1 MAGEKENWVE
11 IDLASTQEQEQAE
24 KIAATPGKRQE
35 VEIEQEAPVET
46 RQEGQADETAGI
58 ETEGAQ
64 KRIKKLVAQRKA
76 KEEELARER
85 AARAALEERLAKLEK
100 AAVAGAKQDA
110 ETYGKTLESQA
121 KLLEER
127 YAKALESGD
136 TKLAAET
143 MSELIRVNTQVTEVN
158 AARREAPDTD
168 ERQEQRR
175 EAPAQRQQ
183 QQRAPQYHPKT
194 EAFIEK
200 HADWWE
206 KDRVMTAAAI
216 AIAKELEAEGFAPDE
231 DDYYSEVEQRLRR
244 EMPHKF
250 GGKTEQ
256 RQPRQTVSGAARTPA
271 NVGNK
276 VRLTHEEVNMA
287 KRLGVTVEQYA
298 AEKRR
303 AESNNNGY
311 TEIL

>member
-24 KIAATPGKRQE
+24 KVAATPGKRQE
-35 VEIEQEAPVET
+35 VEIEQEAPTET
-46 RQEGQADETAGI
+46 RQEGQTDETAGI

-127 YAKALESGD
+127 YARAIESGD

-143 MSELIRVNTQVTEVN
+143 MSELIKVNTQVTGVQ
-158 AARREAPDTD
+158 AARREVPEAD
-168 ERQEQRR
+168 EQQETRR
-175 EAPAQRQQ
+175 EAPVQRQQ
-183 QQRAPQYHPKT
+183 QAPRYHPKT

-200 HADWWE
+200 HAEWWE
-206 KDRVMTAAAI
+206 KDRVLTAAAI
-216 AIAKELEAEGFAPDE
+216 AIAKELETEGFAPDE

-256 RQPRQTVSGAARTPA
+256 RQPRQTVSGVSRTPA